1 MVGVRA
7 ALLVAAGAVLAEGIR
22 YLARR
27 VRAARVSARAAA
39 GAAERYQE
47 VSLRLRCLPPSTLY
61 AGKHALAPLMKRE
74 GMAVL
79 SGGVPPASTFP
90 LRGITV
96 TASRPAAQG
105 ADESSGPAGPLPI
118 DVHLTAA
125 EVALSQ
131 RYAPFAWDAL
141 REWLDAHVRS
151 LHSPPAGAGHRTCI
165 TAGSMSGVEM
175 LASILVDRGDVV
187 LIEERSFMAA
197 IDVFRSVGAVLIP
210 IPVDSAGLVPEAL
223 ELACASLRA
232 AGRPP
237 NLLYTVP
244 VGQNPTGTRLAP
256 DRYQA
261 IYATAVAHGLLIVED
276 DAYFYLQ
283 HRADAPQQPVP
294 VLHGLGPSFLS
305 IDTRGIVLRLDTFS
319 KLLAPGFRIGWL
331 TAPRR

>member
-1 MVGVRA
+1 MMGERA
-7 ALLVAAGAVLAEGIR
+7 RAVLLLAAGAVLAEGIR

-27 VRAARVSARAAA
+27 VRAARVAGRAATNA
-39 GAAERYQE
+39 VD
-47 VSLRLRCLPPSTLY
+47 VSIRLRSLPPSTLY

-96 TASRPAAQG
+96 TANRPAAEG
-105 ADESSGPAGPLPI
+105 ADENGRRARPETI

-125 EVALSQ
+125 DVAQSQ
-131 RYAPFAWDAL
+131 RYAPFAWDVL

-151 LHSPPAGAGHRTCI
+151 LHAPPIQAGHRTCI

-187 LIEERSFMAA
+187 LIEDRSFMAA
-197 IDVFRSVGAVLIP
+197 IDVFRSVGAVLVSVS
-210 IPVDSAGLVPEAL
+210 VDSAGLNPDAL

-232 AGRPP
+232 SGRQPK
-237 NLLYTVP
+237 LLYTVP

-256 DRYQA
+256 DRYPA
-261 IYATAVAHGLLIVED
+261 IYATAARHGFLIVED

-283 HRADAPQQPVP
+283 HRADTPQRPVP
-294 VLHGLGPSFLS
+294 ILDGLGPSFLS
-305 IDTRGIVLRLDTFS
+305 VDTNGIVLRLDTFS